1 MLVKD
6 PRRQNLGPKSWQLLT
21 VAVKGFSS
29 TGSAQKVLIVGI
41 LLVGLLIL
49 WLRDSYLT
57 VNIYAT
63 HGFELELF
71 RIKEQYQEE
80 QAVTNKMLLKDVDR
94 LNDEAQEMES
104 SWKRSVDELYATEA
118 KTSIDLKKV
127 RMMVGMENFYRWC
140 SSHFLM
146 TKLYGWDV
154 SSREGE
160 MMMIE

>member
-29 TGSAQKVLIVGI
+29 TGSAKKVQIVGI
-41 LLVGLLIL
+41 LLVDLLIL
-49 WLRDSYLT
+49 WLRDSYPT
-57 VNIYAT
+57 VNIYVT

-80 QAVTNKMLLKDVDR
+80 QAVTNKMLLKDADR

-104 SWKRSVDELYATEA
+104 SWKRSVDELYATQPQ
-118 KTSIDLKKV
+118 TSIDLKKV
-127 RMMVGMENFYRWC
+127 RMIVGLDAVRQIC
-140 SSHFLM
+140 
-146 TKLYGWDV
+146 
-154 SSREGE
+154 
-160 MMMIE
+160 

>member
-104 SWKRSVDELYATEA
+104 S
-118 KTSIDLKKV
+118 
-127 RMMVGMENFYRWC
+127 
-140 SSHFLM
+140 
-146 TKLYGWDV
+146 
-154 SSREGE
+154 
-160 MMMIE
+160 